1 MWNNL
6 HKKLSQKDMT
16 RREFLQ
22 FSGGLIALL
31 FGFGNLIA
39 LITHFVKSDEPPK
52 VAKAEAD
59 ASHGFGSRK
68 FGA

>member
-22 FSGGLIALL
+22 FTGGLIALL

-39 LITHFVKSDEPPK
+39 LITHFVKSDEPPQ
-52 VAKAEAD
+52 VAKVEAD

>member
-1 MWNNL
+1 MWDDL

-16 RREFLQ
+16 RKEFLQ
-22 FSGGLIALL
+22 FMGGSIVLL
-31 FGFGNLIA
+31 FGFGNLIS
-39 LITHFVKSDEPPK
+39 LITHFKKTAELPK
-52 VAKAEAD
+52 VAEMNIE

>member
-1 MWNNL
+1 MWDSL

-22 FSGGLIALL
+22 FTAGFIALL

-39 LITHFVKSDEPPK
+39 FITQFVKTNESPK
-52 VAKAEAD
+52 VAETKTD

-68 FGA
+68 FGS